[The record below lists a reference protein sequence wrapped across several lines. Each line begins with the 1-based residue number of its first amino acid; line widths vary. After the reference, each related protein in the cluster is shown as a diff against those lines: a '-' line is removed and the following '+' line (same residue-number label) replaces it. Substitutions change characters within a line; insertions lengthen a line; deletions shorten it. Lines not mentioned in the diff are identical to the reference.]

1 MGILSK
7 PLTSPALLNAFIK
20 KYARSSSDL
29 KRSPSITRI
38 ISTLLFLSFLV
49 KFIRNRYFHPLSHI
63 PSTIFSGS
71 FIFSALS
78 VYSGRS
84 HYFLPATHKRHGKI
98 VRVAPNIISIAD
110 KDAIHDILVK
120 ADYPKSKIYNKMELY
135 NQHNLFTS
143 CDKSFHKNRRRLVA
157 PAFGLQYLRSLEPI
171 MHGCIQVLIQTI
183 DEILVDPTSVK
194 RGKVLPPGH
203 IDVCSLINRL
213 SLDIIGET
221 AFGHSFQMVQHDDH
235 PFPKQMAELL
245 KRSMQQA
252 FNPWVRWL
260 FPLDY
265 SFLQFP
271 IDQVKIRKDAGE
283 KGRRA
288 DLLQYL
294 IDAQANERVSGNGET
309 GNDYEDMISGKL
321 TDRALH
327 TEVLVFL
334 IAGSETSSTTITN
347 TLMYLLKNPK
357 TLERLREEI
366 DQATANNSAGAL
378 PSYDQIRNLPYLTAC
393 INESMRLRPVAA
405 SGVPREVDED
415 ANICGYTIPKDTIVL
430 AQFPLLHYSEE
441 YFPQPKDYIPE
452 RWLPGD
458 ESPFPPVQDHTFYPF
473 SAGTRNCVGKNFAMM
488 EMRLILASIVKTY
501 ELEHVPRQRTDYVQF
516 ITTAFATESYVV
528 KMRRRK
534 DMEAPLMQ

>member
-1 MGILSK
+1 M
-7 PLTSPALLNAFIK
+7 TDA
-20 KYARSSSDL
+20 
-29 KRSPSITRI
+29 
-38 ISTLLFLSFLV
+38 TLLC
-49 KFIRNRYFHPLSHI
+49 H
-63 PSTIFSGS
+63 
-71 FIFSALS
+71 ALS
-78 VYSGRS
+78 S

-98 VRVAPNIISIAD
+98 V
-110 KDAIHDILVK
+110 
-120 ADYPKSKIYNKMELY
+120 
-135 NQHNLFTS
+135 
-143 CDKSFHKNRRRLVA
+143 RRRLVA

-252 FNPWVRWL
+252 FNPW
-260 FPLDY
+260 
-265 SFLQFP
+265 
-271 IDQVKIRKDAGE
+271 
-283 KGRRA
+283 
-288 DLLQYL
+288 YL

-327 TEVLVFL
+327 TEVLDFL